1 MVNKVN
7 TQYRPPISR
16 CIGLSYDRL
25 QLLLAVLKA
34 KEHLGVSSCDVFVS
48 VVGGIQIYESASDL
62 PVVMSLVS
70 AVKKEP
76 LLSTACF
83 VGEVGLTGE
92 LRPVPQMDIRLKT
105 AASLGFTQC
114 YTAIPEGSKLSHYVL
129 QLGEE

>member
-1 MVNKVN
+1 M
-7 TQYRPPISR
+7 
-16 CIGLSYDRL
+16 
-25 QLLLAVLKA
+25 LAVLKA

-114 YTAIPEGSKLSHYVL
+114 YTAIPEGSKLPHYVL
-129 QLGEE
+129 LLREYDV